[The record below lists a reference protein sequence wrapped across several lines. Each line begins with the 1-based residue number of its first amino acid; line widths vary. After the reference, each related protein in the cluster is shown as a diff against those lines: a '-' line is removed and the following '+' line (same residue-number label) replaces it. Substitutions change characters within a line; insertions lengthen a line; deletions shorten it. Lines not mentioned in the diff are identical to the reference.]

1 MMRNKVIQ
9 LESEAQVIN
18 WYLRVLEK
26 GKDTRRILREYNT
39 EIREL
44 ETKLKDN
51 THKLEEYE
59 QNLK

>member
-1 MMRNKVIQ
+1 MLRNKVSQ

-51 THKLEEYE
+51 LHKLEE
-59 QNLK
+59 